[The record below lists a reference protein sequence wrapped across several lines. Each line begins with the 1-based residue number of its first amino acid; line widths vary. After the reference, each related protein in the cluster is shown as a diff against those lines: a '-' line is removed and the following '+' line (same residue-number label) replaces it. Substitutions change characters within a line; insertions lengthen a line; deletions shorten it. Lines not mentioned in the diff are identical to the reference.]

1 MAVGTGSATDEFF
14 LEELAGAANLELV
27 LSAERAAKGIVPAV
41 DVAASGTRHEE
52 KLLAPAEGAVVGDLR
67 KQLAAADS
75 PQAVPRS
82 SAPADPRVPEP
93 GIPGLAPLFIP
104 VAHLCAGS
112 GSRHYASTRAT
123 RSNSRGTP

>member
-1 MAVGTGSATDEFF
+1 VHVDVRHGARDGCARAIEDGGSLTILATVAVGTGSATDEFF

-75 PQAVPRS
+75 PQAVTKVVGAR
-82 SAPADPRVPEP
+82 
-93 GIPGLAPLFIP
+93 
-104 VAHLCAGS
+104 
-112 GSRHYASTRAT
+112 
-123 RSNSRGTP
+123 